1 MSRVLIWKRVFPG
14 SEYDI
19 FNPTDYDHL
28 WEHVQSEWGGIRQNW
43 GNKLWFQGIYSAI
56 DTGENEY
63 GFIGRTIDEEQINNE
78 YDFIVLPMANIFY
91 KDFLSMMQE
100 LTLHLEKIRI
110 PVFVIVCGV
119 QADSYDDLDDL
130 ILAIGEDSKRFIRAV
145 YKTGGEFALRGFFT
159 KEFFDRLGFHSAVVT
174 GCPSIYQLGP
184 DFTMEYTKVDES
196 RLKPVFNGHGQSFA
210 ELMNAFPSS
219 VFIDQDE
226 YFEPLFNPEYL
237 SQPSLKFKLNFINSY
252 GIESAKFLAKGRIC
266 TFADMNDWWN
276 FLQNQKF
283 NYSFGSRIH
292 GTIMAILSGVPAT
305 IIAHDSRTREMA
317 EFFDIPMLTSSP
329 RHLTSRFL
337 LDAYEKMDY
346 SAFNAN
352 FAQRFATYEHFLTSH
367 GIVSHANVNNHFFTR
382 VADISFG
389 SIYHSNKSDFES
401 LSSNLSEN
409 QAYLLAA
416 NNLRKIIR
424 RILK

>member
-19 FNPTDYDHL
+19 FNSSDYDHL

-63 GFIGRTIDEEQINNE
+63 GFIGRTINEEQINSE
-78 YDFIVLPMANIFY
+78 YDLIVLPMANIFY
-91 KDFLSMMQE
+91 KNFLGMMQE
-100 LTLHLEKIRI
+100 LTHHLEKIRI

-119 QADSYDDLDDL
+119 QADSYDDMDDL
-130 ILAIGEDSKRFIRAV
+130 IMAIGEDSKRFIRAV
-145 YKTGGEFALRGFFT
+145 YNTGGEFALRGYFT

-184 DFTMEYTKVDES
+184 DFTMQYTKVEES
-196 RLKPVFNGHGQSFA
+196 RLSPVFNGHGLPFS
-210 ELMNAFPSS
+210 ELMNTFLSS

-226 YFEPLFNPEYL
+226 FFEPLFNPEYL
-237 SQPSLKFKLNFINSY
+237 SQPDLKFKLNFINQF
-252 GIESAKFLAKGRIC
+252 GIESAKFLADGRIC

-276 FLQNQKF
+276 YLQSKKF

-305 IIAHDSRTREMA
+305 IVAHDSRTREMA
-317 EFFDIPMLTSSP
+317 EFFEIPMLIDSP
-329 RHLTSRFL
+329 AHFTKHVL
-337 LDAYEKMDY
+337 LGSYEKMDY

-352 FAQRFATYEHFLTSH
+352 FAQRFKTYEQFLVTH
-367 GIVSHANVNNHFFTR
+367 GIVSHVNTENKFFTR
-382 VADISFG
+382 KEGAF
-389 SIYHSNKSDFES
+389 FES
-401 LSSNLSEN
+401 AHVANKIHFNTFYSELSSQRIVLSAVN
-409 QAYLLAA
+409 TLCKA
-416 NNLRKIIR
+416 IR
-424 RILK
+424 RILR